1 MDRHYEEHRY
11 VKEIRFQDER
21 MPSDFF
27 HENVFVTFQEDV
39 AGIMTRHI
47 TGVDNIMWG
56 SDFPHTESTWPRSRE
71 VLGEL
76 LGDVPDDEAARMTH
90 GNAARVFGF
99 D

>member
-1 MDRHYEEHRY
+1 
-11 VKEIRFQDER
+11 
-21 MPSDFF
+21 MPSVFF
-27 HENVFVTFQEDV
+27 PENVFVTFQEDV
-39 AGIMTRHI
+39 AGIMTRYI

-76 LGDVPDDEAARMTH
+76 LEDVPDDEAARMTH
-90 GNAARVFGF
+90 RNAARVFGF

>member
-1 MDRHYEEHRY
+1 ME
-11 VKEIRFQDER
+11 EIRFKDER

-76 LGDVPDDEAARMTH
+76 LEDVPADEVARMTH